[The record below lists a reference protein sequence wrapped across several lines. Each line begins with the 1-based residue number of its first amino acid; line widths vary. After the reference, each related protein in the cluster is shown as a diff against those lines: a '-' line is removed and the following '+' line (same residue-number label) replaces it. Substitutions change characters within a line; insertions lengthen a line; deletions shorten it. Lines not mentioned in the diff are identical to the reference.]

1 MSAKITLDYTQIE
14 DVEID
19 GIDYRDAPD
28 FVDAFI
34 ISATYMG
41 RDMTE
46 AELDVLNDD
55 GDFRYQAVIDWIY

>member
-1 MSAKITLDYTQIE
+1 MREWWNYEPENHTGLYDRSKTSKLMGLIIE
-14 DVEID
+14 M
-19 GIDYRDAPD
+19 RPT

-46 AELDVLNDD
+46 AELR
-55 GDFRYQAVIDWIY
+55 GT